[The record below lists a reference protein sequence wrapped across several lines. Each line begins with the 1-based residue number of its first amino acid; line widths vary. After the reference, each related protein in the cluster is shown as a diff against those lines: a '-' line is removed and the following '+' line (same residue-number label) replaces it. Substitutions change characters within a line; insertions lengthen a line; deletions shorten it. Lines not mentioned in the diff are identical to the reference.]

1 MPIWHSWK
9 RRHFLTNNIRIIVI
23 DDHPLF
29 REGVAYTLE
38 AQPDMEVVA
47 QGENLDEAVRLAR
60 ECSPDVA
67 LFDINIPGGGIA
79 AAAAVV
85 AACPALKVIMLT
97 ASTDEDDLAAAMRA
111 GAKGYILKGVAA
123 RELVGIVRSVWAGE
137 GYVAPALAAGLLA
150 GLASGRTGAK
160 IDPLGSLTE
169 REREVLDQVA
179 AGLSNKEVAAQ
190 LHLSEK
196 TIKHY
201 MTIIMEK
208 LGVRNRTEAALLARE
223 RVERD

>member
-1 MPIWHSWK
+1 MTEI
-9 RRHFLTNNIRIIVI
+9 IRIIVV

-47 QGENLDEAVRLAR
+47 QGENYDEAVRLAR
-60 ECSPDVA
+60 EFLPDVA
-67 LFDINIPGGGIA
+67 LFDINIPGGGGIA
-79 AAAAVV
+79 AAATVA
-85 AACPALKVIMLT
+85 AACPPVKVIMLT

-137 GYVAPALAAGLLA
+137 GYVAPSLAAGLLA
-150 GLASGRTGAK
+150 GMAGGRAPIK
-160 IDPLGSLTE
+160 PDPLADLTE
-169 REREVLDQVA
+169 RERDVLDCVA
-179 AGLSNKEVAAQ
+179 AGMSNKEVGER

-196 TIKHY
+196 TVKHY

-208 LGVRNRTEAALLARE
+208 LGVRNRVEAALL
-223 RVERD
+223 VEKIGRTKAA